1 MANKLHKPFRFA
13 AQVYRANTGQEWRD
27 VAHKVEDM
35 GYSALHVSDHYIGP
49 GAALDPTGHRPVTM
63 APITSMAVAAEVTD
77 TLTVGCRMFC
87 TSYHEP
93 VVLAKEAATL
103 AMFAPGRIE
112 IGLGAGWLGAEYE
125 AMGIEFPSAGLRV
138 DRLEET
144 VDLIA
149 QHFSG
154 REIKVDGQ
162 IVKAQ
167 DFLPLP
173 VPEST
178 PPIMIGG
185 GARRVLTLAGRSA
198 DIVSINFNNRSG
210 VLGSDSVLTST
221 VDETHKKIGWVR
233 AGAGDRFDDIEL
245 ETGAYFVAIDGQT
258 DVTEEAL
265 MGRTGFSSEELRA
278 FPHAL
283 VGSVD
288 DICDQLEQRRE
299 EFGFSYFTIGDRAY
313 EQFAPVV
320 ERMTGK

>member
-1 MANKLHKPFRFA
+1 MTHQTRPFRFA
-13 AQVYRANTGQEWRD
+13 AQVYRANTGKEWRD
-27 VAHKVEDM
+27 VAHRVEDM

-63 APITSMAVAAEVTD
+63 APITSMAVAAEVTKA
-77 TLTVGCRMFC
+77 LKVGCRMFC

-103 AMFAPGRIE
+103 AMFAPDRIE

-125 AMGIEFPSAGLRV
+125 AMGIDFPSAGSRV

-144 VDLIA
+144 IELIA
-149 QHFSG
+149 QQFRG
-154 REIKVDGQ
+154 EQIDVDGK
-162 IVKAQ
+162 IVKAAG
-167 DFLPLP
+167 FAPLP
-173 VPEST
+173 VPET
-178 PPIMIGG
+178 APPIMVGG
-185 GARRVLTLAGRSA
+185 GARRVLTLAGRTA

-221 VDETHKKIGWVR
+221 VEETHKKMGWVR
-233 AGAGDRFDDIEL
+233 DGAGDRFGDIEI
-245 ETGAYFVAIDGQT
+245 ETGAYFVAIEGKT
-258 DVTEEAL
+258 DITEDAL
-265 MGRTGFSSEELRA
+265 IDRTGFSRPELRA

-288 DICDQLEQRRE
+288 DICEQLEQRRE

-320 ERMTGK
+320 ERMSGK

>member
-1 MANKLHKPFRFA
+1 MTKKPFRFA

-27 VAHKVEDM
+27 VAHRVEDM

-77 TLTVGCRMFC
+77 TLKIGCRMFC

-103 AMFAPGRIE
+103 SMFAPDRIE
-112 IGLGAGWLGAEYE
+112 IGLGAGWLGSEYD
-125 AMGIEFPSAGLRV
+125 AMGIDFPSAGLRV

-144 VDLIA
+144 VELITQYLA
-149 QHFSG
+149 G
-154 REIKVDGQ
+154 NEIKVDGTF
-162 IVKAQ
+162 VKAHS
-167 DFLPLP
+167 FLPLP
-173 VPEST
+173 VPEIT

-185 GARRVLTLAGRSA
+185 GARRVLTLAGRTA

-221 VDETHKKIGWVR
+221 VDETHRKLGWVR
-233 AGAGDRFDDIEL
+233 GGAGDRMADVEL
-245 ETGAYFVAIDGQT
+245 ETGAYFVAIEGQT

-265 MGRTGFSSEELRA
+265 IERTGFSRAELRA

-313 EQFAPVV
+313 EQFAPIV

>member
-1 MANKLHKPFRFA
+1 MTKKPFRFA

-77 TLTVGCRMFC
+77 TLKIGCRMFC

-103 AMFAPGRIE
+103 AMFAPDRIE
-112 IGLGAGWLGAEYE
+112 IGLGAGWLGSEYD
-125 AMGIEFPSAGLRV
+125 AMGIDFPAAGLRV

-144 VDLIA
+144 VELITQYLA
-149 QHFSG
+149 G
-154 REIKVDGQ
+154 NEIKVDGTF
-162 IVKAQ
+162 VKAHG
-167 DFLPLP
+167 FSPLP
-173 VPEST
+173 VPEIT

-185 GARRVLTLAGRSA
+185 GARRVLTLAGRTA

-221 VDETHKKIGWVR
+221 VDETHKKLGWVR
-233 AGAGDRFDDIEL
+233 GGAGDRMADIEL
-245 ETGAYFVAIDGQT
+245 ETGAYFVAIEGQT
-258 DVTEEAL
+258 DVTEDAL
-265 MGRTGFSSEELRA
+265 IERTGFSRAELRA

-283 VGSVD
+283 VGTVD

-313 EQFAPVV
+313 EQFAPIV